1 MHLSLIQFVM
11 VHRDRAYRMVGDP
24 SDKHSDYDAAAK
36 VIVCTDPYPYTVAG
50 ASVALSIYWPGPDE
64 AKVQN
69 SPLSIWGSSSNR
81 PSSII
86 ASRTRPSRGS
96 IYL

>member
-50 ASVALSIYWPGPDE
+50 ASHPHSQFSILPHYLIGTG
-64 AKVQN
+64 
-69 SPLSIWGSSSNR
+69 L
-81 PSSII
+81 PSLM
-86 ASRTRPSRGS
+86 P
-96 IYL
+96 